1 MIKKEVIDMEVGQ
14 EEEDLVEDDVSLY
27 DKLFSINQVVYFIN
41 TSNIQQPIGKKEGKS
56 RGR

>member
-1 MIKKEVIDMEVGQ
+1 MEVGQ